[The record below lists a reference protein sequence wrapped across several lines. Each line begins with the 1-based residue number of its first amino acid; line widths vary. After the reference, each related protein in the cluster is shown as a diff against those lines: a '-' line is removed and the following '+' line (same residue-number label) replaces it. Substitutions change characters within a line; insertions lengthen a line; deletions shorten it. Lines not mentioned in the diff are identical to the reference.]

1 MSLAKIRF
9 TQKIL
14 KEKFGVKGIVAGRY
28 LEAGYHVRID
38 YETSKGKVDVYA
50 VKENNKY
57 AIKVIDKNTNVAIDE
72 VNEIYEKAKSINAK
86 PLIILYGSG
95 PKVPEDVLKKA
106 QELGVNFRRMR

>member
-72 VNEIYEKAKSINAK
+72 VKRYTRKQRA
-86 PLIILYGSG
+86 
-95 PKVPEDVLKKA
+95 
-106 QELGVNFRRMR
+106 